1 MATNLIAQ
9 MIIKNKILVNLE
21 FKLKKTLEYD
31 DFSAKLISWYII
43 NKRDLPWRY
52 SSNPYFIWVSEV
64 ILQQTKI
71 IQGLPYYINFIRKF
85 PDIKSLALASEKEVL
100 RTWQGLGYYTRARNL
115 HKCAKMIHFEMSG
128 KFPNNFNN
136 LLNLPGVGKYT
147 AAAIASIAFG
157 EPVPVVDGNVTRI
170 LARYFGIYEDIALN
184 QTITKF
190 STLAAELMGDSDP
203 GIFNQALMEFG
214 ALICTPKIPACEGCI
229 FSGSCHA
236 NQENSQS
243 ILPVKTKRVT
253 VRNRYFYYLVITNG
267 NKVIMNQ
274 RQDNDIWKH
283 LYDFPMLE
291 SSIDLRPEDVVLVKA
306 PEIYKNKKANL
317 VFESEKYKHVLTHQR
332 IIARFDQYQVSKK
345 IIMDIASNNKNYSC
359 FELKEVLDL
368 PKPRLIDKYL
378 TDINT

>member
-1 MATNLIAQ
+1 
-9 MIIKNKILVNLE
+9 MIIKNKILVNLD
-21 FKLKKTLEYD
+21 FKSKKTSEYN
-31 DFSAKLISWYII
+31 DFSGKLISWYII
-43 NKRDLPWRY
+43 SKRDLPWRH
-52 SSNPYFIWVSEV
+52 SSNPYYIWLSEV
-64 ILQQTKI
+64 ILQQTRI
-71 IQGLPYYINFIRKF
+71 IQGLPYYINFVKKF

-128 KFPNNFNN
+128 KFPDNFND

-157 EPVPVVDGNVTRI
+157 EPVPVVDGNVTRV
-170 LARYFGIYEDIALN
+170 LARYFGIYEDITLN
-184 QTITKF
+184 RSITKF
-190 STLAAELMGDSDP
+190 SSMAAELMSNSDP

-214 ALICTPKIPACEGCI
+214 ALICTPKNPACDKCI
-229 FSGSCHA
+229 FSGPCYA
-236 NQENSQS
+236 NSIGFQS
-243 ILPVKTKRVT
+243 ILPKKSKKIT
-253 VRNRYFYYLVITNG
+253 VRHRYFYYLVITNDD
-267 NKVIMNQ
+267 KVIMNW

-291 SSIDLRPEDVVLVKA
+291 SSVDLRPEEVVLVKA
-306 PEIYKNKKANL
+306 PEIYKNKNVNL

-332 IIARFDQYQVSKK
+332 IIARFDKYQVSEKV
-345 IIMDIASNNKNYSC
+345 IMDIASSNNNYSC

-378 TDINT
+378 TDIIT